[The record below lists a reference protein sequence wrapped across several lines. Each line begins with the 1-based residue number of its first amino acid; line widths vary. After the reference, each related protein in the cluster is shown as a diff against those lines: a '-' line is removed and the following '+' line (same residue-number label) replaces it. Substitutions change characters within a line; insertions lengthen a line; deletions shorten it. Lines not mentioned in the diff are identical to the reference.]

1 MGLSFCTVAQM
12 FRTIEERLP
21 KGPKWQKTD
30 MVLKD
35 APNDPQVLYFCNVDE
50 CALFLASNPAFQRD
64 IDYEPKAI
72 SVWNGGTD
80 SEYIRIYNEMS
91 TGDIWMEKQV
101 QLLLHT

>member
-1 MGLSFCTVAQM
+1 MGLSFHTVAQM

-50 CALFLASNPAFQRD
+50 CALFLASNPAFQGD

-101 QLLLHT
+101 R

>member
-1 MGLSFCTVAQM
+1 M

-50 CALFLASNPAFQRD
+50 CVLFLASNPAFQGD
-64 IDYEPKAI
+64 INYELKAI

-101 QLLLHT
+101 Q